1 MAKIN
6 KKSKSS
12 KVDNKYNA
20 DNEIIIGVTTK
31 ANEKVRVEKKTART
45 NKKKKDGTSIK
56 KNQNSKK
63 NTTVHKKNHTNNSN
77 INSKTIDR
85 KDEVQIKKINRRKV
99 AISIIILLIIALG
112 GVVYYLTTPVFNVS
126 DIQVIGGSK
135 NTNDTYISLSKI
147 NIGNTNIF
155 AFTSSGVKKN
165 IKENPYVEE
174 VIVKRKFPSTVE
186 LYITERVVA
195 YQAEYLGKY
204 MYLNNQGYVL
214 EISEEK
220 LSLPLIIGLDSLKE
234 NIKIGTRLSNDDLIK
249 LDVVVKISNYCK
261 YNNVESEITSIDT
274 SNTADY
280 IVYFEKEKK
289 KVYLGNSSNLVEK
302 MDSAVT
308 IMRKEKN
315 ESREIFVREDLLERN
330 RTYSR
335 EMK

>member
-6 KKSKSS
+6 KKSKNS
-12 KVDNKYNA
+12 KLDNKYNA

-31 ANEKVRVEKKTART
+31 AKEKVRVEKKPART
-45 NKKKKDGTSIK
+45 NKKSKVGTSTK
-56 KNQNSKK
+56 KSQNTKK
-63 NTTVHKKNHTNNSN
+63 RTTVSKREHTNNP
-77 INSKTIDR
+77 KTNKKMMDR
-85 KDEVQIKKINRRKV
+85 KDDAQIKRINRKKV
-99 AISIIILLIIALG
+99 VISILFLFILALG
-112 GVVYYLTTPVFNVS
+112 GMVYYLTTPVFNVS
-126 DIQVIGGSK
+126 NIQVIGNVK
-135 NTNDTYISLSKI
+135 NTAETYISLSKI
-147 NIGNTNIF
+147 NIENTNIF
-155 AFTSSGVKKN
+155 AFTGNGVKKN
-165 IKENPYVEE
+165 IKENPYVGD
-174 VIVKRKFPSTVE
+174 VVVKRKLPSTVE
-186 LYITERVVA
+186 LYITERTAA

-204 MYLNNQGYVL
+204 IYLDNQGYIL

-234 NIKIGTRLSNDDLIK
+234 EIKVGTRLNNDDLIK

-261 YNNVESEITSIDT
+261 YNNVESEITSVDT

-308 IMRKEKN
+308 IMKKEKN
-315 ESREIFVREDLLERN
+315 ESREIFVREDLIERN